1 MSDSQLVVVSGGPG
15 AGKTTLVDELK
26 RRGFCCVPEVA
37 RQIIQEQVRD
47 GAMRFRGA
55 IGNGIAG

>member
-1 MSDSQLVVVSGGPG
+1 MSLGEVGVSDLQLVVVSGGPG
-15 AGKTTLVDELK
+15 AGKTTLLLELE

-47 GAMRFRGA
+47 EGDALP
-55 IGNGIAG
+55 